1 MNACTMMIWRRKDD
15 KTPGMEAI
23 LEAARFFRAKY
34 GNVPTAISLPVGFLA
49 EAEIAQLRQRFKVTV
64 DAPQYF
70 KNEVWFGMD
79 EVKA

>member
-15 KTPGMEAI
+15 KTPGMDAI

-34 GNVPTAISLPVGFLA
+34 GNVPTAISVPSGFLSDS
-49 EAEIAQLRQRFKVTV
+49 EIASLRVRFKVRV
-64 DAPQYF
+64 DAPAYF